1 MNNLKKEKLI
11 KFVYGIV
18 AVLIVIAIPYLIVF
32 ILDFGLNKFQPVAV
46 VFASLMFLAF
56 GTFLLELIKAVVS
69 IFKDRLD
76 TLERVYGEKRVGKE
90 IKIYYL
96 IAFTAITVWVSQTL
110 VEFLLSMLI
119 AGLIT
124 LLIVLINNFK
134 IVRKNNKKEG

>member
-1 MNNLKKEKLI
+1 MDNSKKEKPI
-11 KFVYGIV
+11 KFYHYV
-18 AVLIVIAIPYLIVF
+18 AAILILIAIPYLILF

-90 IKIYYL
+90 IKIYK
-96 IAFTAITVWVSQTL
+96 
-110 VEFLLSMLI
+110 
-119 AGLIT
+119 
-124 LLIVLINNFK
+124 NFY
-134 IVRKNNKKEG
+134 